1 MKRVRKNPSAR
12 ISKDAEQLLQI
23 ASDAFDS
30 GCRVEDRYWDQ
41 KLETLA
47 TELLN
52 AGNDGAV
59 ETALDVSYE
68 KAPEAHD
75 LLAESVEAVSET
87 YYFNVLDQPHQALL
101 VSVPMIAW
109 SKYPMAAGHLKPADV
124 AAIHQHLR
132 DFIFAGDSRSVV
144 NPFLYSIDHLPQ
156 SFSET
161 RKLLQRMANAIVG
174 EITITTKESKIETI
188 DMPADTR
195 MLLSVVVAPFGKPL
209 FRWQESSASAQI
221 AGKAVS
227 KAASKAALKTPEKA
241 PQKAT
246 PKAAAKSKASLSSS
260 TLPKTVADSNI
271 ILNRSECLT
280 LWAKHAKPD
289 LAKLIPG
296 ASLELGLPDA
306 FFRNCRECDRRV
318 RPYMVSSA
326 VEHLE
331 TALSTTASQLHAI
344 IAGVGEAQVDEYRVA
359 FALKNSGEVVNGMI
373 WPLVAEE
380 DDDANPG
387 PREQIEAIL
396 KASNVGKITKLPGVL
411 PPEFC
416 EDCGAPL
423 FYDADA
429 EAVHPHMP
437 DDSNLAPAHYH

>member
-12 ISKDAEQLLQI
+12 ISKDAERLLQI
-23 ASDAFDS
+23 TSDAFDS
-30 GCRVEDRYWDQ
+30 GCRVEDRYWGQ
-41 KLETLA
+41 QLETLA

-59 ETALDVSYE
+59 EMALDVSFE

-101 VSVPMIAW
+101 VSVPMIVW
-109 SKYPMAAGHLKPADV
+109 SKYSIAAGHLKPADV

-132 DFIFAGDSRSVV
+132 DFIFAVESRSIV

-161 RKLLQRMANAIVG
+161 RKLLQHMANAIVG
-174 EITITTKESKIETI
+174 ETTLAIKEIKVEAI

-195 MLLSVVVAPFGKPL
+195 MLLSVVVVPVDKPL
-209 FRWQESSASAQI
+209 FRWQESSASAQT
-221 AGKAVS
+221 AGKAAS
-227 KAASKAALKTPEKA
+227 KAASKAVGKAPEKA
-241 PQKAT
+241 LLKT
-246 PKAAAKSKASLSSS
+246 TLKAAAKSRTSLSS
-260 TLPKTVADSNI
+260 TLPKAVAANNI
-271 ILNRSECLT
+271 ILNRTECLT
-280 LWAKHAKPD
+280 LWAKHATPD
-289 LAKLIPG
+289 LAKLVPG

-306 FFRNCRECDRRV
+306 FFRSCRECDRRV

-331 TALSTTASQLHAI
+331 AALSTSASQLHAI

-359 FALKNSGEVVNGMI
+359 FALKDSGEVVNGMI
-373 WPLVAEE
+373 WPLVAQE

-387 PREQIEAIL
+387 PCEQIEAIL

-437 DDSNLAPAHYH
+437 DDSNLTPAHYH